1 MEGRE
6 VLGQNREDAGIWN
19 KILRGCGVKEVVL
32 PSTLREMSPDVLRDC
47 EDLKTV
53 WVAKGCK
60 VKVKD
65 FVSHS
70 VRVKKSRQ

>member
-1 MEGRE
+1 M
-6 VLGQNREDAGIWN
+6 
-19 KILRGCGVKEVVL
+19 VL

-53 WVAKGCK
+53 WVAKGCRIE
-60 VKVKD
+60 VKD
-65 FVSHS
+65 FVNRS